1 MVAICGPALQPSQI
15 RYCHWNIQTHSL
27 QSNHSEALVR
37 PRFSKLSKRTP
48 LNTGV
53 REENRFDS
61 DASRYATYLQS
72 SEGRLR
78 TDLAFANV
86 QDSLPKAIGTRPLR
100 ALDIGSGTGEASLR
114 LARLGAEVTMLDSSM
129 AMLELARQ
137 SIVEAGVRDRITVQ
151 VGDAAQLAKIF
162 STERFDIILCHNV
175 LEYLDDPGEVLRDA
189 ARLMRNSSAILSALV
204 RNQAGEVMKA
214 AIQAGDLTAAEHN
227 LNAEWGQESLYGGK
241 VRLFTPD
248 TLHTMMK
255 DAALTVRAERGVRV
269 ISDYLPPT
277 VSRSEEYERIF
288 TLERLLG
295 MRQEFFGVARYLHV
309 LAQITPE
316 AEVGA

>member
-1 MVAICGPALQPSQI
+1 MARA
-15 RYCHWNIQTHSL
+15 
-27 QSNHSEALVR
+27 
-37 PRFSKLSKRTP
+37 RFSKLSKKNP

-53 REENRFDS
+53 KEENRFDR

-86 QDSLPKAIGTRPLR
+86 QDFLPKAIDTKPLH
-100 ALDIGSGTGEASLR
+100 ALDVGSGTGEASLR
-114 LARLGAEVTMLDSSM
+114 LARLGAEVTMLDSSV
-129 AMLELARQ
+129 AMLEVARK

-151 VGDAAQLAKIF
+151 GGDAAQLAKIF

-175 LEYLDDPGEVLRDA
+175 LEYVDDPGAVLRDA
-189 ARLMRNSSAILSALV
+189 ARLMRNSSAMLSALV

-214 AIQAGDLTAAEHN
+214 AIQAGDLPAAEHK
-227 LNAEWGQESLYGGK
+227 LDAEWGQESLYGGK
-241 VRLFTPD
+241 VRLFRPD
-248 TLHTMMK
+248 TLDTMVK

-277 VSRSEEYERIF
+277 LSRSEEYERIF
-288 TLERLLG
+288 ALERLLG
-295 MRQEFFGVARYLHV
+295 MRQEFFGVARYLHI
-309 LAQITPE
+309 LAHTTPE
-316 AEVGA
+316 AEADV

>member
-1 MVAICGPALQPSQI
+1 MARA
-15 RYCHWNIQTHSL
+15 
-27 QSNHSEALVR
+27 
-37 PRFSKLSKRTP
+37 RFSKLSKKNP

-53 REENRFDS
+53 KEENRFDR

-86 QDSLPKAIGTRPLR
+86 QDFLPKAIDTKPLR

-114 LARLGAEVTMLDSSM
+114 LARLGAEVTMLDSSV
-129 AMLELARQ
+129 AMLELARK
-137 SIVEAGVRDRITVQ
+137 SIIEAGALDRITVQ
-151 VGDAAQLAKIF
+151 GGDAAQLGKIF

-175 LEYLDDPGEVLRDA
+175 LEYVDDPGAVLRDA
-189 ARLMRNSSAILSALV
+189 ARLMRNSSAMLSALV

-214 AIQAGDLTAAEHN
+214 AIQAGDLPAAEHK
-227 LNAEWGQESLYGGK
+227 LDAEWGQESLYGGK
-241 VRLFTPD
+241 VRLFRPD
-248 TLHTMMK
+248 TLDTMVK

-277 VSRSEEYERIF
+277 LSRSEEYERIF
-288 TLERLLG
+288 ALERLLG
-295 MRQEFFGVARYLHV
+295 MRQEFLGVARYLHV
-309 LAQITPE
+309 LAHITPE